1 MIVLWLAAGILGGT
15 SEVVEP
21 PVTETRPEVTW
32 PVSFKER
39 QRAAL
44 VADLLRQA
52 KERGKQYIEANKPEV
67 RRNIRR
73 SIKRELQAQGLLTD
87 AIMAQIGPMVSDAV
101 DSLPVLDFEALRR
114 QLEQYDLIIWQ
125 QAERLAEEHRLAIMA
140 DDEEAI
146 FVLLAAA

>member
-21 PVTETRPEVTW
+21 PVVAKSEATW
-32 PVSFKER
+32 PVTLRER

-44 VADLLRQA
+44 VADLIRQA
-52 KERGKQYIEANKPEV
+52 KERGKKYIEENKPEV

-73 SIKRELQAQGLLTD
+73 TIKRELKAEGLLTD
-87 AIMAQIGPMVSDAV
+87 AIMAEIAPMVSDAV
-101 DSLPVLDFEALRR
+101 ESLPMLDFDALRR

-125 QAERLAEEHRLAIMA
+125 QAERLAEEHRLALMA